1 MIVIAGT
8 VPIHPERHAEAVQ
21 VALRMAA
28 ATEAEAGCIS
38 YRLYSDVGDPNTWL
52 IFEQW
57 ENEEA
62 LLRHF
67 QTPHMAEFRR
77 QLPKYV
83 TGPATIKRYT
93 VEAVTDL

>member
-8 VPIHPERHAEAVQ
+8 VPIHPERQAEAIQ

-28 ATEAEAGCIS
+28 ATEAEAGCLG
-38 YRLYSDVGDPNTWL
+38 YRFYADIGDPNTWL

-62 LLRHF
+62 LTRHF
-67 QTPHMAEFRR
+67 QTPHMAEFRQ
-77 QLPKYV
+77 QLPNYV
-83 TGPATIKRYT
+83 TGPARIKRYV
-93 VEAVTDL
+93 VESVAEM